1 MLLEYAFDGRRRAVS
16 FSSARWASA
25 CRRSIRSTQRG
36 WSLFSRPR
44 TIALEHDRPECGDAS
59 DDTNAQ
65 FTPRRLMQRSGALL
79 LMTAGVGHLTRLG
92 SVRPQAHPTIDISI
106 YVHIVTS
113 SSPRHRLVAIRWG
126 ATQAVARSRALPL
139 TFFCA
144 AQLRQALHDQQT

>member
-113 SSPRHRLVAIRWG
+113 SSPRQTRRDTLGRDASRG
-126 ATQAVARSRALPL
+126 AFARTSADFL
-139 TFFCA
+139 
-144 AQLRQALHDQQT
+144 LRCSTAPSSP